1 MSLTGIGR
9 IATAEKMSLQQLEE
23 ALQNKTLPAY
33 IAIPLIDEKADMME
47 RAQRMQAL
55 QAQQQAQN
63 QVPIGDGVLQKAQ
76 AVQMGQGIDAL
87 PTNLPMQ
94 EAQMMAGGGIVA
106 FDKGGPISF
115 QNQGLVQETQEERD
129 RRAMMDTLRR
139 LKAAGMDIATL
150 PGRGVAGAFES
161 AVTRPL
167 RAAGV
172 PVPYLPSSFYG
183 GDASSM
189 TPYYDQIRR
198 GDAERVAAEPV
209 KPDAVI
215 PSGAVAPPTGTPP
228 ADQGIAALPSN
239 LQADL
244 PKPPDVS
251 AARSGVDKT
260 LTDYLGRSEDRE
272 KRLMES
278 LGRDR
283 LQGKAFQ
290 DYEQTLR
297 KEAEAAG
304 AEKEEAKGMA
314 LLKAGLAMMAGTSQH
329 ALENIGKGA
338 MVGVTDYQAA
348 YKDLKK
354 SERERTKEFALIEQA
369 RRAEEKG
376 ELERRDN
383 LLMRASDAAQKRDDF
398 GTRAIME
405 AGVKD
410 ADRAFD
416 IWKTQYAGGVT
427 LAAAQAKQRPGI
439 SATQLAKFRENAI
452 KTIDENA
459 LRARAAKQA
468 GLKTVPAPGANKDFD
483 RRVSEAYEAEIDSY
497 IQRILG
503 GMQSSSN
510 SLQGF
515 RLITDE
521 E

>member
-1 MSLTGIGR
+1 MIGNLIGR
-9 IATAEKMSLQQLEE
+9 IAMADKMSVGQLEE

-33 IAIPLIDEKADMME
+33 IAIPLIEEKTSMT
-47 RAQRMQAL
+47 QRMQMA
-55 QAQQQAQN
+55 QAAQSQAPQM
-63 QVPIGDGVLQKAQ
+63 PIAEEVLQKAN
-76 AVQMGQGIDAL
+76 AVQMGIDSL
-87 PTNLPMQ
+87 PTNLPME

-115 QNQGLVQETQEERD
+115 QNQGLVPKTKEELD
-129 RRAMMDTLRR
+129 REAMMDTIRR

-161 AVTRPL
+161 VVTRPL
-167 RAAGV
+167 RAFGV
-172 PVPYLPSSFYG
+172 SIPYLPSEFYG

-189 TPYYDQIRR
+189 TPYYDAIRR
-198 GDAERVAAEPV
+198 EDEARAAASPVAV

-215 PSGAVAPPTGTPP
+215 PPSAVAPPAGTPP
-228 ADQGIAALPSN
+228 ADQGIAGLPSN
-239 LQADL
+239 LQAGL
-244 PKPPDVS
+244 PKPPEMG
-251 AARSGVDKT
+251 ATRAGIDKT
-260 LTDYLGRSEDRE
+260 LADYLGRSEERE

-304 AEKEEAKGMA
+304 AEKEDAKGMA

-338 MVGVTDYQAA
+338 LAGVADYQAA

-354 SERERTKEFALIEQA
+354 AERERTKEFALIEQA

-427 LAAAQAKQRPGI
+427 LAAAQARRGQAGL
-439 SATQLAKFRENAI
+439 TQAQLGRFRENAMKAI
-452 KTIDENA
+452 DPNTI
-459 LRARAAKQA
+459 RAQVAKQDK
-468 GLKTVPAPGANKDFD
+468 LKKVPPPGADAGFD
-483 RRVSEAYEAEIDSY
+483 KRVNDAYEAEIAKY
-497 IQRILG
+497 IERVLG
-503 GMQSSSN
+503 TGTSAGG
-510 SLQGF
+510 LPTGF
-515 RLITDE
+515 RLVTDE